1 MQKDCRVG
9 SEIGFI
15 RVLDENTASP
25 QFLPCQDLQMP
36 ARSFIFAPME
46 KRNDI
51 VIYQSEDGLVK
62 MEAMVDPAGE
72 TIWATQKAIAA
83 LFGVTTAAIN
93 QHLKNIF
100 AEGELKEEATIKKNL
115 IVRKEGSR
123 NVSRNVL
130 MYNLDALLSVGYRI
144 SSKRATQFRIWANGV
159 LKQYTL
165 KGYAVNQNAVASQK
179 YEDLKRAMGLL
190 ENVFSKEL
198 LLTSDQATDLFG
210 VIRDYTYALDTLDAY
225 DYQSLQIE
233 STTAPERFHA
243 TYDNAMEA
251 IKSLK
256 NKFGGSDLF
265 GVEKDASFHSS
276 IGQIY
281 QTWDGKDLYPSIEE
295 KAAMLLYLVVKN
307 HSFVDGNKRIAATL
321 FLWFMQNNGILY
333 RLDGTKRISDASL
346 VALTLMIAESHTEEM
361 DTMVKV
367 VVSLINRKNQ

>member
-1 MQKDCRVG
+1 MHAGAV
-9 SEIGFI
+9 
-15 RVLDENTASP
+15 
-25 QFLPCQDLQMP
+25 
-36 ARSFIFAPME
+36 IFAPME

-115 IVRKEGSR
+115 IVRKESSR

-190 ENVFSKEL
+190 ENVFSKDL
-198 LLTSDQATDLFG
+198 LLTSDQATDLFS

-225 DYQSLQIE
+225 DYQSLKIE

-243 TYDNAMEA
+243 TYDNAMVA

-333 RLDGTKRISDASL
+333 RPDGAKRISDASL

>member
-1 MQKDCRVG
+1 MSHTFV
-9 SEIGFI
+9 
-15 RVLDENTASP
+15 T
-25 QFLPCQDLQMP
+25 
-36 ARSFIFAPME
+36 ME
-46 KRNDI
+46 ERNDI
-51 VIYQSEDGLVK
+51 VIYQSEDGLVR
-62 MEAMVDPAGE
+62 MEALVDPTGE
-72 TIWATQKAIAA
+72 TIWATQKAMAS

-100 AEGELKEEATIKKNL
+100 DDQELKQEATIKKSL
-115 IVRKEGSR
+115 IVRREGNR
-123 NVSRNVL
+123 KVSRNVL
-130 MYNLDALLSVGYRI
+130 MYNLDAILSVGYRI
-144 SSKRATQFRIWANGV
+144 SSKQATQFRIWASRV
-159 LKQYTL
+159 LKQYML
-165 KGYAVNQNAVASQK
+165 RGYVINQNAVAEQK
-179 YEDLKRAMGLL
+179 YEDLKQAMSLL
-190 ENVFSKEL
+190 ENVFNKEL
-198 LLTSDQATDLFG
+198 LLSSDQVTDLFD

-225 DYQSLQIE
+225 DYQSLQIAD
-233 STTAPERFHA
+233 TTAPERFHA
-243 TYDNAMEA
+243 TYENAMEA

-333 RLDGTKRISDASL
+333 RPDGAKRISDASL

-367 VVSLINRKNQ
+367 VVSLINRKN

>member
-1 MQKDCRVG
+1 
-9 SEIGFI
+9 
-15 RVLDENTASP
+15 
-25 QFLPCQDLQMP
+25 
-36 ARSFIFAPME
+36 ME
-46 KRNDI
+46 ERNDI
-51 VIYQSEDGLVK
+51 VIYQSEDGLVS
-62 MEAMVDPAGE
+62 MEAMVDSKHE
-72 TIWATQKAIAA
+72 TIWATQKAISV
-83 LFGVTTAAIN
+83 LFQVDRSVITR
-93 QHLKNIF
+93 HLKNVFTTGELEEDSVCAIF
-100 AEGELKEEATIKKNL
+100 AHTAQDGKTYNTKY
-115 IVRKEGSR
+115 
-123 NVSRNVL
+123 
-130 MYNLDALLSVGYRI
+130 YNLDAIISVGYRVNSI
-144 SSKRATQFRIWANGV
+144 RATSFRKWSSSII
-159 LKQYTL
+159 KEYMRH
-165 KGYAVNQNAVASQK
+165 GYVVNRNVVSEQK

-190 ENVFSKEL
+190 ENVFNKEL
-198 LLTSDQATDLFG
+198 LLSSDQVTDLFD

-225 DYQSLQIE
+225 DYQSLKIAD
-233 STTAPERFHA
+233 TTAPERFHA
-243 TYDNAMEA
+243 TYENAMEA

-333 RLDGTKRISDASL
+333 RPDGTKRISDASL

-367 VVSLINRKNQ
+367 VVSLINRKN

>member
-1 MQKDCRVG
+1 
-9 SEIGFI
+9 
-15 RVLDENTASP
+15 
-25 QFLPCQDLQMP
+25 
-36 ARSFIFAPME
+36 ME

-190 ENVFSKEL
+190 EHVFSKNL
-198 LLTSDQATDLFG
+198 LLTSDQATDLFS

>member
-1 MQKDCRVG
+1 
-9 SEIGFI
+9 
-15 RVLDENTASP
+15 
-25 QFLPCQDLQMP
+25 
-36 ARSFIFAPME
+36 ME

-190 ENVFSKEL
+190 ENVFSKDL

-281 QTWDGKDLYPSIEE
+281 QTWNGKDLYPSIEE

-333 RLDGTKRISDASL
+333 RPDGAKRISDASL

>member
-1 MQKDCRVG
+1 MRRVQ
-9 SEIGFI
+9 
-15 RVLDENTASP
+15 N
-25 QFLPCQDLQMP
+25 FLPCQDLQMH
-36 ARSFIFAPME
+36 AGAVIFAPME

-198 LLTSDQATDLFG
+198 LLTSEQATDLFS

-333 RLDGTKRISDASL
+333 RPDGAKRISDASL